1 MPCTGI
7 SATVFSAKQSPFKP
21 KMSIS
26 RDSLYLIHI
35 PECLARVAEYTAGGR
50 DEFMEDTKTQDAVLR
65 NLQIMGES
73 TQRLSDAI
81 KAAHTQVKWRD
92 LAAFRNI
99 LVHNYLGMDLMQIW
113 QIITDDLP
121 PLNSRLRP

>member
-1 MPCTGI
+1 MAI
-7 SATVFSAKQSPFKP
+7 N
-21 KMSIS
+21 

-35 PECLARVAEYTAGGR
+35 RECLARVREYTFGGR
-50 DEFMEDTKTQDAVLR
+50 DDFMKDTKTQDAVLR

-73 TQRLSDAI
+73 TQRLSESL
-81 KAAHTQVKWRD
+81 KAAHSQVKWRD

-99 LVHNYLGMDLMQIW
+99 LVHNYLGMDLAQIW

-121 PLNSRLRP
+121 LFEQQIDAMIQSVNPT

>member
-1 MPCTGI
+1 
-7 SATVFSAKQSPFKP
+7 
-21 KMSIS
+21 MSVS

-35 PECLARVAEYTAGGR
+35 RECLARVAEYTSGGR
-50 DEFMEDTKTQDAVLR
+50 SEFMDDTKTQDAVLR

-73 TQRLSDAI
+73 TQRLSETL
-81 KAAHTQVKWRD
+81 KAAHSQVQWRD

-99 LVHNYLGMDLMQIW
+99 LVHNYLGMDLAQIW

-121 PLNSRLRP
+121 PFEQQIDAMIQSVNPA